1 LKTFDLDVVKKWG
14 DLICEQTRMMEK
26 LNVPYFEEG
35 NTDIEHRLDILAFL
49 EDLIPGENE
58 S

>member
-1 LKTFDLDVVKKWG
+1 
-14 DLICEQTRMMEK
+14 MEK

-35 NTDIEHRLDILAFL
+35 NTDIEHRRDILAFL